1 MIALLEG
8 FKYLAA
14 VIVALSVLGFGLVAF
29 SFLAFCDHGPALAC
43 FLRMAAAIG
52 IALAQVVILVRAWTL
67 LKQRRRLRFAAGL
80 MIVSIVPVPIAIV
93 IFMRIPSWGLPLER
107 RWYWPA
113 QSRSNSISK
122 QYFQDVAFFTGR
134 FANMVYA
141 RSDWDYKRFD
151 VDDGLQMA
159 TEKTS
164 AALHATDVCL
174 WSPPVREDR
183 RDVNIVSYCF
193 ANVTVPDTRPSFD
206 V

>member
-93 IFMRIPSWGLPLER
+93 IFMRIPS
-107 RWYWPA
+107 
-113 QSRSNSISK
+113 
-122 QYFQDVAFFTGR
+122 
-134 FANMVYA
+134 
-141 RSDWDYKRFD
+141 
-151 VDDGLQMA
+151 
-159 TEKTS
+159 
-164 AALHATDVCL
+164 
-174 WSPPVREDR
+174 
-183 RDVNIVSYCF
+183 
-193 ANVTVPDTRPSFD
+193 
-206 V
+206 